1 MSAVHA
7 EQALRRSPDQ
17 RSGTPAET
25 DMRVVIYGGNGMLGP
40 HVVKALEEHVSLRI
54 TDLEPFETPHE
65 MMTVDVADPEAVIRA
80 AEGMDAIINLSVLRP
95 HRKIAFDVN
104 TLGCFN
110 VMRAA
115 VKHGIRRVIN
125 TGPHFTVEGEPY
137 TAWDYGIGPDVPPKP
152 STNLYALSKGLGQ
165 EICRIFTLHRDVYVL
180 CYLFCIFRYHN
191 AASEPVRDWPFLV
204 SWRDA
209 AAAFLPGL
217 TIEPD
222 QLPSRCEVFN
232 IFGDRP
238 HGQFVNEKAKR
249 ILGWQPVD
257 GLEFTYLKK

>member
-1 MSAVHA
+1 MK
-7 EQALRRSPDQ
+7 
-17 RSGTPAET
+17 
-25 DMRVVIYGGNGMLGP
+25 VVIYGGNGMLGP
-40 HVVKALEEHVSLRI
+40 HVVNALEGCVSLRI

-65 MMTVDVADPEAVIRA
+65 TMAVDVADPDAVMCA

-104 TLGCFN
+104 ALGCYN

-115 VKHGIRRVIN
+115 VTHGIRRVIN

-165 EICRIFTLHRDVYVL
+165 EICRIFASHCDVYVL
-180 CYLFCIFRYHN
+180 CYLFCIFRDHD

-222 QLPSRCEVFN
+222 RLPSRCEVFN

-238 HGQFVNEKAKR
+238 HGQFTNEKAKR
-249 ILGWQPVD
+249 ILGWQPGD
-257 GLEFTYLKK
+257 GLEYTYLKK